1 MAFILNLLIG
11 ILAEC
16 WEILVESAPFVLFGF
31 FMAGMLKEFLP
42 LEAVSRHMG
51 RNKTS
56 SVLKASLFGIP
67 LPLCSC
73 GVIPAAVGLRK
84 QGASK
89 GATSAFLISVPET
102 GVDSVAITWA
112 LLDPAM
118 TVIRPIASFITATC
132 TGIWI
137 NQLPEKLPEGHREM
151 VPENGNCGCSATAAS
166 CCGTISPQK
175 SQSPGVRLRSGL
187 HYAFYELF
195 ADLGKWLLLG
205 IAIAGVIAYGVPDDF
220 FLRHLNNGFVSL
232 LVMLGIGIP
241 LYICASASTPV
252 AAALVLKG
260 LSPGAALV
268 FLLAGPATN
277 AATLT
282 VVSRYLGKAATV
294 VYVLS
299 IAVCSLLFGWLTNA
313 FYAWAGLDITR
324 WVSDL
329 GSATES
335 PWMVAFA
342 IVLVLLLARCYL
354 PRRTVAKSCCSHNTE
369 PEKL

>member
-1 MAFILNLLIG
+1 MVSILNIFIG

-31 FMAGMLKEFLP
+31 LIAGLLKEFLP
-42 LEAVSRHMG
+42 LDAVSRHLG
-51 RNKTS
+51 QNKAS

-73 GVIPAAVGLRK
+73 GVIPAAIGLRK

-118 TVIRPIASFITATC
+118 TVIRPIASFITATI
-132 TGIWI
+132 TGLLI
-137 NQLPEKLPEGHREM
+137 NQLPEQIGEEKPVAAGNAGH
-151 VPENGNCGCSATAAS
+151 CSCSSSATS
-166 CCGTISPQK
+166 CCQGTPSPK
-175 SQSPGVRLRSGL
+175 SHPLGFRLQSGL
-187 HYAFYELF
+187 HYAFYELLS
-195 ADLGKWLLLG
+195 DLGKWLILG
-205 IAIAGVIAYGVPDDF
+205 IVIAGIIAYGVPDDF
-220 FLRHLNNGFVSL
+220 FLRYFNNELMSL
-232 LVMLGIGIP
+232 LVMLGVGIP

-282 VVSRYLGKAATV
+282 VVSRYLGKAATAI
-294 VYVLS
+294 YVLS
-299 IAVCSLLFGWLTNA
+299 IAVCSLLIGWLTNV
-313 FYAWAGLDITR
+313 FYAWAGLDITQ
-324 WVSDL
+324 WVSRL

-335 PWMVAFA
+335 PWMIAFA
-342 IVLVLLLARCYL
+342 IVLLLLLARCYL
-354 PRRTVAKSCCSHNTE
+354 PRKTAAVGSCCQSAK
-369 PEKL
+369 PENP